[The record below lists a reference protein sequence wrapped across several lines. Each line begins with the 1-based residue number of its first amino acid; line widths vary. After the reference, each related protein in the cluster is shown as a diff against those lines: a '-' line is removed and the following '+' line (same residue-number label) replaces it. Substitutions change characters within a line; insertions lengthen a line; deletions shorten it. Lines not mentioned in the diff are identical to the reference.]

1 MTGPTPSQTAGPYY
15 AMALGRPGDNIMVGP
30 DVTGERIS
38 ITGRVFGGDGNPIE
52 DALVELWQADAEG
65 HYRHPDDRPGGGFT
79 GFGRCS
85 TDFETGVYWFET
97 VKPGPV
103 LDAEG
108 VPASPHIAL
117 IIQGRGMNNPV
128 FTRIYFGDET
138 EANAGDFVLN
148 SVSAH
153 RRGTLVAELEEGSE
167 PPRYRFDIRFQ
178 GDDETVFFDF

>member
-1 MTGPTPSQTAGPYY
+1 MSEPTPSQTAGPYY
-15 AMALGRPGDNIMVGP
+15 SMALGRPGDNIVAGP
-30 DVTGERIS
+30 EVAGERIR
-38 ITGRVFGGDGNPIE
+38 ITGQVLDGDRNPIE
-52 DALVELWQADAEG
+52 DALLELWQADADG
-65 HYRHPDDRPGGGFT
+65 HYRHPDDRTEGGFT

-85 TDFETGVYWFET
+85 TDFETGFYWFET

-128 FTRIYFGDET
+128 FTRLYFGDET
-138 EANAGDFVLN
+138 DANATDLVLKQ
-148 SVSAH
+148 VPAD
-153 RRGTLVAELEEGSE
+153 RRETLIARPEEGDGPTS
-167 PPRYRFDIRFQ
+167 YRFDVRFQ